1 MKVPGSKD
9 YQGEWFNNLKHGV
22 GFEVSPNG
30 ITRRKGEWKKG
41 KMFRWLGKTES
52 VATGQFDPSDLSGL
66 KSALKYTI
74 MQ

>member
-52 VATGQFDPSDLSGL
+52 VVTG
-66 KSALKYTI
+66 
-74 MQ
+74 